1 MNYIVYRKLPSNAW
15 KYVFRHSTEE
25 EAKKDVRMFHRR
37 GIEAKITIK
46 YIGFNQTTSNTSNK
60 Q

>member
-15 KYVFRHSTEE
+15 KYVFRHSTEV

-46 YIGFNQTTSNTSNK
+46 L
-60 Q
+60 